1 MQANTVYSY
10 TFNELSDSAKET
22 ARDNYRQYG
31 LDYEWHDCTIDKT
44 DNALEMIG
52 FNNIKISFSGFC
64 SQGDGACFTGNY
76 EYQKGA
82 LKDVKEE
89 FPQWEALHELTEQLQ
104 LINRRYFYQLAF
116 KLEHSGRYYHENS
129 VTVDYVE
136 RLDGFEING
145 EVELFE
151 ELQCIVREFMQE
163 IYIML
168 ESEYDHLTSDEQVD
182 EAIIINEYEFDE
194 NGSTV

>member
-1 MQANTVYSY
+1 MKTKQVNIFK
-10 TFNELSDSAKET
+10 FNELSDNAKES
-22 ARDNYRQYG
+22 ARQWWREGG
-31 LDYEWHDCTIDKT
+31 LDSEWYEYTIDKT

-116 KLEHSGRYYHENS
+116 KLEHSGRYSHENS

-145 EVELFE
+145 DVELFE

-182 EAIIINEYEFDE
+182 EAITINEYEFDE

>member
-1 MQANTVYSY
+1 MKTKQVNIFK
-10 TFNELSDSAKET
+10 FNELSDNAKES
-22 ARDNYRQYG
+22 ARQWWREGG
-31 LDYEWHDCTIDKT
+31 LDSEWYEYTIDKT

-116 KLEHSGRYYHENS
+116 KLEHSGRYSHENS